1 MKDMNIGVIGLGYV
15 GKACLSFFEK
25 NFNCH
30 SYDINNSGSEISIK
44 KLVEKVDIIFLCLP
58 TPMKQN
64 GECDISI
71 VENVLAQI
79 NQLNVKISCVIK
91 STIPPGTTQTFNNKF
106 NNLRI
111 IFNPEFLTEANF
123 IQDFE
128 NQEHIIIGDNNE
140 KSIVNDLY
148 ELSFPDAKIINCDS
162 KEAEMIKYI
171 TNLFLA
177 TKVSFANEIH
187 TLCEKLEIDYD
198 KVVEHAIHDKRL
210 GKSHWQV
217 PGPDGFNGFGGSCFP
232 KDLNAILYMF
242 QQNDLK
248 SYILESVWERNIK
261 NDRQNQDWKKLVGR
275 AVKE

>member
-1 MKDMNIGVIGLGYV
+1 MNIGVIGLGYV

-25 NFNCH
+25 NFNCY

-187 TLCEKLEIDYD
+187 TLCRKLEIDYD

-242 QQNDLK
+242 
-248 SYILESVWERNIK
+248 
-261 NDRQNQDWKKLVGR
+261 KK
-275 AVKE
+275 